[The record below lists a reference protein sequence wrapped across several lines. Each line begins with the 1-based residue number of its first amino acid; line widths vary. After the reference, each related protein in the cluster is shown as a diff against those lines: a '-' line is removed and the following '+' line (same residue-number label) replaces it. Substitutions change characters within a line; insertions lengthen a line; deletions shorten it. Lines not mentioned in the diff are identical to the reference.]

1 MKKTRSLY
9 QDVNAKVLLLL
20 LLLLRLSCASRGG
33 EILRDN
39 GCRGNLKEL
48 DLEYLVILGH
58 GVIDGI
64 VVAWDSVVLLSH
76 NVLADEQFL
85 LCRAGLGKSSEC
97 GRKREQELREN

>member
-1 MKKTRSLY
+1 M
-9 QDVNAKVLLLL
+9 
-20 LLLLRLSCASRGG
+20 LLLRLSCTSRRG

-64 VVAWDSVVLLSH
+64 VVAGDPVVLLGH
-76 NVLADEQFL
+76 NVLL
-85 LCRAGLGKSSEC
+85 WGVGLGKSSEC
-97 GRKREQELREN
+97 SGAKRQDLREH